1 MLNGNEPGRLSSS
14 KAEMSVRFRTHADVR
29 RVAPDL
35 RPAAACG
42 VEQTAA
48 AAAASVAVDPCAR
61 MDIVGDYVASALRAG
76 SITRNR
82 RK

>member
-1 MLNGNEPGRLSSS
+1 
-14 KAEMSVRFRTHADVR
+14 MSVRFRTHADVR
-29 RVAPDL
+29 PIASVL
-35 RPAAACG
+35 RLAAACG

-48 AAAASVAVDPCAR
+48 AVAASVAVDPCVR